1 MAISGTTRLYPI
13 LADPVLHVR
22 APALLNAR
30 FVELGYDAVVVPFQV
45 PRDRLACVFSTC
57 RDVASIAGFLVT
69 IPHKSAIANLCDVV
83 TQRAHA
89 IGAVNVVRRLED
101 GRMEGDMLDG
111 SGFIRGLEAAGI
123 QWQGKSVALAGAGGA
138 AKAIA
143 FEMVARGAG
152 SLSIR
157 NRNRQA
163 AEELRDQLLRAF
175 PHANVL
181 AEGGQALDG
190 PFDLL
195 VNGTSL
201 GMRKDDP
208 LPFSEG
214 VLRRSGVVCE
224 VVMAPETTPL
234 LQAALRAGVRI
245 HRGDNM
251 LIGQIEAMSD
261 FFTAKSG

>member
-57 RDVASIAGFLVT
+57 RSVASVAGFLVT
-69 IPHKSAIANLCDVV
+69 IPHKSAIVALCDVV
-83 TQRAHA
+83 TQRAHT
-89 IGAVNVVRRLED
+89 IGGVNVVRRLED

-123 QWQGKSVALAGAGGA
+123 QWQGKSVAMAGAGGA

-163 AEELRDQLLRAF
+163 AEELRDQLLRTF
-175 PHANVL
+175 PHANVV
-181 AEGGQALDG
+181 AGQVLDG
-190 PFDLL
+190 TFDLL

-201 GMRKDDP
+201 GMREDDP
-208 LPFSEG
+208 LPFSED

-245 HRGDNM
+245 HGGDRM
-251 LIGQIEAMSD
+251 LIGQIEKMSD